1 MKPMM
6 ILAALALAA
15 SPAAL
20 SAQVQQVMHVEAD
33 APLVTLTVQEEVQ
46 SEPTLATMNAG
57 VVTQAPTASE
67 ALRQNAQ
74 KMNSVVAELKKRGIA
89 AKDIQ
94 TSGINLNPQYN
105 YNNREGQPPQLTGYQ
120 ASNNV
125 TLKTRDLTKIGA
137 LLDALVAV
145 GGNNISGPS
154 FSIENDTALKT
165 QAREKALKTAA
176 AQADFYAKQT
186 GFTRAKLVSIT
197 EGATMNSGPRPMMM
211 EARAAGKADFS
222 PVEPGE
228 VGTAVTLTIQYRLEK

>member
-6 ILAALALAA
+6 ILAALALSA

-46 SEPTLATMNAG
+46 SAPTLATMNAG

-94 TSGINLNPQYN
+94 TSSINLNPQYV
-105 YNNREGQPPQLTGYQ
+105 YNNSEGQPPQLTGYQ

-125 TLKTRDLTKIGA
+125 TLKTRDLGKIGA

-145 GGNNISGPS
+145 GGNNINGPN
-154 FSIENDTALKT
+154 FSIENDSALKT
-165 QAREKALKTAA
+165 QAREKALRTAE
-176 AQADFYAKQT
+176 AQANFYAKQT

-197 EGATMNSGPRPMMM
+197 EGAAFNSGPRPMMM

-228 VGTAVTLTIQYRLEK
+228 VGTGVTLTIQYRLEK

>member
-6 ILAALALAA
+6 ILAALALAT

-57 VVTQAPTASE
+57 VVTQALTASE

-165 QAREKALKTAA
+165 LAREKALKTAA

-197 EGATMNSGPRPMMM
+197 EGAIMNSGPRPMMM